1 MTQLNKMQEEIN
13 LLAKQIEQVTRLE
26 EKQLW
31 LIEKGDTEKIERIN
45 ELLGEIYPSYLELR
59 EKYLTK

>member
-26 EKQLW
+26 ENQLW
-31 LIEKGDTEKIERIN
+31 CIEKGDTEKIERIN
-45 ELLGEIYPSYLELR
+45 ELLVEIYPSYLELR